1 MQPRLIEMYRV
12 GGGRKTK
19 GAHES
24 RWAFGNHEV
33 RVRVRRGNWQYYMH
47 ANARISGT
55 WDVKGFP
62 EWLEVR
68 CPTMTDDQLANVK
81 NWITEACKE
90 DNDDRPAIVT
100 NEPFMAVQ
108 SCTH

>member
-1 MQPRLIEMYRV
+1 MQTRLIEKYRV
-12 GGGRKTK
+12 GGGRKTN

-55 WDVKGFP
+55 WDVKEFP

-68 CPTMTDDQLANVK
+68 CPTMTDDELIDVK

-90 DNDDRPAIVT
+90 DDDKRPAVVT
-100 NEPFMAVQ
+100 NEPFMKC
-108 SCTH
+108 SRSLS